1 MAGIRLTT
9 IKKKSLFSI
18 LLIANLLKHVI
29 MHLELMKESVDK
41 LYDKPTIRIIDVF
54 SVVRMA

>member
-1 MAGIRLTT
+1 MVGIRLTT

-18 LLIANLLKHVI
+18 LIANLLKHVI

-41 LYDKPTIRIIDVF
+41 LNDKPTIRMIDVF